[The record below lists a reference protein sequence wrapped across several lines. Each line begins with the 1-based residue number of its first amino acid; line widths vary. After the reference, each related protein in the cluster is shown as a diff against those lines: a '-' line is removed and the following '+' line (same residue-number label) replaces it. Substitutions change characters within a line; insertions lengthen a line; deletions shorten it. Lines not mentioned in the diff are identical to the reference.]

1 MEIRIL
7 KTCHIRGV
15 PKYEGDVVNVSSA
28 EARQS
33 ISSGH
38 AQELN
43 YETKEVQDKAVKKT
57 KKKSK

>member
-15 PKYEGDVVNVSSA
+15 PKHEGDVVEVASA
-28 EARQS
+28 EARQY

-38 AQELN
+38 AEELN
-43 YETKEVQDKAVKKT
+43 YEKKEIKNKAVKKT
-57 KKKSK
+57 KKK